1 MAVLFILFQLR
12 VFTRYETW
20 EITCKWQ
27 DHRFVSNKDV
37 SQALYQTLQT
47 TKMNLKTVRLTRFQ
61 KPQLQSVSI
70 FFKFVHP
77 CLHLYL
83 YLILTF
89 WAVIFMFH
97 SIWWQFPTVLILIKQ
112 YNNNSYSEAEAYMLL
127 SEVMNIWKSY
137 TRTARWRIIWKKII
151 EVIDATFAV
160 AKRKPEKK
168 IQACT
173 GFEPLT
179 SAIPVQRSTN
189 WANKLDLLLL
199 PSIGRKLIFS
209 LLFLS

>member
-27 DHRFVSNKDV
+27 DHSFVSNKYV

-61 KPQLQSVSI
+61 KPQLQSVAI
-70 FFKFVHP
+70 FFKFVHLW
-77 CLHLYL
+77 LHLYSLCHL

-89 WAVIFMFH
+89 WAVIFV
-97 SIWWQFPTVLILIKQ
+97 SLNLVAVSAVWILIKQ
-112 YNNNSYSEAEAYMLL
+112 YNNNSY

-137 TRTARWRIIWKKII
+137 TRTAGLRVIWKKII
-151 EVIDATFAV
+151 AVVDATFAV
-160 AKRKPEKK
+160 GKRKPFAVAFIK
-168 IQACT
+168 Q
-173 GFEPLT
+173 L
-179 SAIPVQRSTN
+179 R
-189 WANKLDLLLL
+189 
-199 PSIGRKLIFS
+199 
-209 LLFLS
+209 